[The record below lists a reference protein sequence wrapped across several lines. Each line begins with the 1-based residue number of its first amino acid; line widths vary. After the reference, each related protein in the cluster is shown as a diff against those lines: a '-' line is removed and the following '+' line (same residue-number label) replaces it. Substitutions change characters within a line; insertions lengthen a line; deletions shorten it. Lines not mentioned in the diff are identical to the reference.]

1 MNKSL
6 LNEQAQK
13 EECSLRYE
21 DVGCDGPDHIKSM
34 SVDSTG
40 RSNSSGASGSR
51 KRPPALSEEEDEESS
66 MSVDSTGRSNS
77 SGAPGSR
84 KRPPALSEEE
94 DEESS
99 MSVGST
105 SWSNSSGASASNQRE
120 PDNHRPPP
128 RKSLSFTKTFEVMGL
143 LGKGGFGAVYKVK
156 DNALEKFFAIKIVR
170 SRRNALR
177 EVVVLS
183 DLLHINI
190 IRYYSFWEE
199 ETRYQD
205 NSSTDGSDSFSG
217 TSTGSS
223 ESDCF
228 LYIQMELC
236 ANKTLTRWIHD
247 KNSEFSE
254 DSKRSQESL
263 RLAQQIASGVE
274 YIHSKGFIHRDL
286 KPDNILFGLKDEV
299 VKIGDFG
306 LVTKD
311 NIDTIDGVEKRTKGV
326 GTPSYMAPEQ
336 DGQNYDRKVDIF
348 SMGLIF
354 LELWWK
360 VSSGHEKANV
370 LLHARRQ
377 EFPQGFQNAFFDEY
391 EIIRPMLRT
400 SPEDRPEA
408 SKVKKQLKE
417 IRVPKETVGNTG
429 CHLQ

>member
-1 MNKSL
+1 
-6 LNEQAQK
+6 
-13 EECSLRYE
+13 
-21 DVGCDGPDHIKSM
+21 M

-66 MSVDSTGRSNS
+66 
-77 SGAPGSR
+77 
-84 KRPPALSEEE
+84 
-94 DEESS
+94 
-99 MSVGST
+99 
-105 SWSNSSGASASNQRE
+105 
-120 PDNHRPPP
+120 
-128 RKSLSFTKTFEVMGL
+128 FTKTFEVMGL
-143 LGKGGFGAVYKVK
+143 LGEGGFGDVYKVK

-247 KNSEFSE
+247 KNSESSG

-360 VSSGHEKANV
+360 VSSGHERANV
-370 LLHARRQ
+370 
-377 EFPQGFQNAFFDEY
+377 
-391 EIIRPMLRT
+391 RPALT
-400 SPEDRPEA
+400 D
-408 SKVKKQLKE
+408 LFGC
-417 IRVPKETVGNTG
+417 RV
-429 CHLQ
+429 HD